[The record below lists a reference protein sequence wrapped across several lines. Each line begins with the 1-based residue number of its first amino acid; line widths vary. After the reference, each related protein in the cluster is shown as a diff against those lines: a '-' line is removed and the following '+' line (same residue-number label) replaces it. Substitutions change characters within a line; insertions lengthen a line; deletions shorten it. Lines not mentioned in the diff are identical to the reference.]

1 VGTSGDYAPFSVWP
15 AGAAEPSG
23 FSIDVAR
30 AFAASEGRGVEWVR
44 FRWPELVSDLEAGRF
59 DLALSGVTVRADRS
73 VAGRFTLP
81 LAQSG
86 AVVLVPTAVG
96 AAARTKS
103 ISELDAAAPRLAVNA
118 GGHLERVARHHLPHA
133 RIEAVP
139 DNARVLERL
148 RSGAVD
154 GVVTDTLEAPHW
166 QQDLAGLR
174 RIGPFTRDHKAA
186 LLPAASAN
194 LAARLD
200 DWLLEAEV
208 EGQLERLRDRHGL
221 VSEQTALPG
230 LALLASL
237 DERLS
242 LMPAVAEV
250 KRTLGLPIEDRA
262 REARVLEAAERSVQ
276 RAAELLGLPEP
287 DPRALRHLFRAQM
300 EAARWIQTQT
310 LESPA
315 GDEAAGRTA
324 QAARAELEM
333 ALRPALIRIG
343 DRIARLVVVW
353 QRSPDTGRVLDRE
366 AVARALARH
375 DLPEA
380 MIDRIHAALRSLSPA
395 EPG

>member
-15 AGAAEPSG
+15 TGAAEPSG

-30 AFAASEGRGVEWVR
+30 AFAESQGREVEWVR
-44 FRWPELVSDLEAGRF
+44 FRWPALVGDLVAGRF

-73 VAGRFTLP
+73 VAGRFTIP

-86 AVVLVPTAVG
+86 AVVLVPEAS
-96 AAARTKS
+96 AAARAKS
-103 ISELDAAAPRLAVNA
+103 ATELDAVAPRLAVNA
-118 GGHLERVARHHLPHA
+118 GGHLERVARLHLPHA
-133 RIEAVP
+133 RIEAVS

-174 RIGPFTRDHKAA
+174 RIGPFTRDRKAA
-186 LLPAASAN
+186 LLPATRTA

-200 DWLLEAEV
+200 AWLLEAEAK
-208 EGQLERLRDRHGL
+208 GDLERLRDRHGL
-221 VSEQTALPG
+221 VSERTALPG
-230 LALLASL
+230 FALLASL

-262 REARVLEAAERSVQ
+262 REARVLDAAERSIS
-276 RAAELLGLPEP
+276 RAAETLALPEP
-287 DPRALRHLFRAQM
+287 DPTAVRRLFQAQM
-300 EAARWIQTQT
+300 DAARWIQTHT

-315 GDEAAGRTA
+315 RDEASGRTA
-324 QAARAELEM
+324 EAARAELET

-353 QRSPDTGRVLDRE
+353 QRDPDTGHGLDRE
-366 AVARALARH
+366 AIARALARH
-375 DLPEA
+375 ELPEA
-380 MIDRIHAALRSLSPA
+380 LIDRIDAALRSLSPA
-395 EPG
+395 ERG